1 MPTHQLKTG
10 GSVEEQWQERE
21 IELFVNFWKQNG
33 RFIAVSVIVV
43 LLGFAGWRVWR
54 YERRMHQE
62 RAGVAYTRLGGDL
75 NHARW
80 AQAATESRLIMHK
93 DSGTIEATFAALTV
107 AKLEARHG
115 KWSQVAHD
123 LGWAL
128 AHDPDPALAP
138 LIRIRLARVDLEQ
151 HDPKAVLALF
161 HGKNPGA
168 YVGLTA
174 WLKGRADRALHHFRR
189 ARNDWTLALD
199 NLGAGE
205 GTLRRI
211 VSVEMSTLPTPA
223 KPIPTKTA
231 PTKAVPQRP
240 AGVQP

>member
-1 MPTHQLKTG
+1 M
-10 GSVEEQWQERE
+10 EEQWQERE

-33 RFIAVSVIVV
+33 RFIAVSVIAV
-43 LLGFAGWRVWR
+43 LLGFSGWRLWR
-54 YERRMHQE
+54 YEQRARQE
-62 RAGVAYTRLGGDL
+62 KAGIAYSRLGRDL
-75 NHARW
+75 AHARW
-80 AQAATESRLIMHK
+80 ARATAESRLIMHRYR
-93 DSGTIEATFAALTV
+93 GTIEATFAALTR
-107 AKLEARHG
+107 AKLEARDE
-115 KWSQVAHD
+115 KWPLVAHD
-123 LGWAL
+123 LAWAL

-138 LIRIRLARVDLEQ
+138 LIRIRLARVDLEE

-211 VSVEMSTLPTPA
+211 VRVEMSTLPASPA
-223 KPIPTKTA
+223 KTA
-231 PTKAVPQRP
+231 PVKTAPVKATPPGAVSTQPGPRP
-240 AGVQP
+240 AGAQS